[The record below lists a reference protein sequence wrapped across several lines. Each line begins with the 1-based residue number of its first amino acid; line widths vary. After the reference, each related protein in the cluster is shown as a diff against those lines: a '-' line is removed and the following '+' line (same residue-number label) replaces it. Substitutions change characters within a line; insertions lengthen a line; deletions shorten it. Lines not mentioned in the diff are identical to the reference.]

1 MYFQAALSCESLN
14 VAHDSKQFIC
24 ASKYIY
30 IVLFLSVNLKTFI
43 MVFRYKLW
51 RNTNATVY
59 HFMNY
64 DYHLT
69 YIDRNRHKLH
79 VNMYNVQKT

>member
-14 VAHDSKQFIC
+14 VAYDSTQFIC

-30 IVLFLSVNLKTFI
+30 PVYSTFLSVNLKTFI

-51 RNTNATVY
+51 RNTRATVY

-69 YIDRNRHKLH
+69 YIDRNRH
-79 VNMYNVQKT
+79 